1 MTEAAIKRAKKQKI
15 KKIFVITG
23 IVFLVALVAL
33 WYLNF
38 NALNDHAI
46 KQETKYYETDEFVE
60 FEKDFFYNSTEN
72 NEGYAIRVNSAE
84 LINYKE
90 FMESHGVEIKEE
102 NYTPDFPMPKYL
114 VLLNVTFKNE
124 NSEGMGIDLRWLT
137 LTRGSMSMSI
147 DFEALALADDFFDG
161 FTGFK
166 IMPNT
171 EADINI
177 VYSPESLGHS
187 QGLAFDEVNKALEE
201 DDFYLTAS
209 LWPTRKLI
217 RVTLDK

>member
-1 MTEAAIKRAKKQKI
+1 MTEAAIKRTKKQKI
-15 KKIFVITG
+15 KKIFVITS
-23 IVFLVALVAL
+23 IVLSVALVVL

-38 NALNDHAI
+38 KALNTRAI
-46 KQETKYYETDEFVE
+46 KQETKYYEMGEFVD
-60 FEKDFFYNSTEN
+60 FEKDFYYSSSEK

-90 FMESHGVEIKEE
+90 FMESHGVEINEE
-102 NYTPDFPMPKYL
+102 NYTSGFPMPKYL
-114 VLLNVTFKNE
+114 MLLNVTFKNK

-137 LTRGSMSMSI
+137 LTRRSMAMSI
-147 DFEALALADDFFDG
+147 DFEALALADDFFNG

-177 VYSPESLGHS
+177 VYNPESLGLS

-217 RVTLDK
+217 RVALDD